1 MPIETRPL
9 WKDLP
14 QLPFAERDRRWT
26 AIHRQ
31 MGENGLD
38 ALLVWGSGRGEHL
51 RYVSQLGV
59 RGVALLAPQKDP
71 VVFTNGLVASQY
83 VRFGTNWVDNVRS
96 DIENLPAALKELG
109 LDGKTIGVVTL
120 KSPHSRLQ
128 GEGGLPGAGWIQGA
142 LPRVR
147 LVDSTRILEDLEM
160 IKSPAELEFL
170 GRAADIAYDVFQA
183 IAGALRPG
191 ATEQEIYSRMLAAQT
206 ATGGDVTDIWMDVSG
221 PPKLHGR
228 YPPYRSRKIEKGDV
242 LITEFHTSYAGYLV
256 ATEHTISLGEP
267 RAELREVHRVAE
279 ECFREGVASMT
290 IGASFAAVIAA
301 YRTPAE
307 RAGMAYVEL
316 GVHGHGL
323 RSCEFPTTV
332 FGGKNGM
339 LHDHR
344 LAQIP
349 EVALQENMVFGQ
361 NIDVHNPRWNPDSGV
376 MLGNTI
382 CVTREGPVVLSRV
395 PTELTVV

>member
-1 MPIETRPL
+1 MPIGNRPL
-9 WKDLP
+9 WQDLP
-14 QLPFAERDRRWT
+14 QLPLAERDRRWL
-26 AIHRQ
+26 AIHRK
-31 MGENGLD
+31 MRERGLD

-59 RGVALLAPQKDP
+59 RGVALLVPHEDP

-83 VRFGTNWVDNVRS
+83 VSSGTSWLDNVRS
-96 DIENLPAALKELG
+96 DIENLPSVMKQEG
-109 LDGKTIGVVTL
+109 LEGKTVGVVTL

-128 GEGGLPGAGWIQGA
+128 GEGGLPGAGWIRGA
-142 LPRVR
+142 LPGVE
-147 LVDSTRILEDLEM
+147 LVDATEILEDLEM

-170 GRAADIAYDVFQA
+170 GRAADIAYDVFQSMA
-183 IAGALRPG
+183 ESLRPG
-191 ATEQEIYSRMLAAQT
+191 ATEQEIYARMLAAQT
-206 ATGGDVTDIWMDVSG
+206 ATGGDVTDIWLDVSG

-228 YPPYRSRKIEKGDV
+228 YPPYRSRKIEQGDV
-242 LITEFHTSYAGYLV
+242 LLTEYHTSYAGYLV

-267 RAELREVHRVAE
+267 QAELREVHRVAE
-279 ECFREGVASMT
+279 DCFREGVASMT
-290 IGASFAAVIAA
+290 VGRRFADVIAA

-361 NIDVHNPRWNPDSGV
+361 NIDVHNPSWRRDSGV

-382 CVTREGPVVLSRV
+382 CVTREGPRVLSKV
-395 PTELTVV
+395 PTELSVV